1 AEASADTRRTLAGRY
16 AAHSKR
22 ATCCSVDALRA
33 YVSDDKSGGT
43 YKLFDVK
50 TEKESIKMS
59 FKSIIQDVKGE
70 LGSIS
75 RKGFDVKFGY
85 GLKSRSLRVVQ
96 DSSVVVVDA
105 LKQSRWANMPPELL
119 RDVLMRIEASEFTWP
134 PRKNVVACAGVCRSW
149 RQIMK
154 EIVKTLQVSGKLT
167 FPISLKQPGPRDSLV
182 QCYIKRNR
190 STQTYHLYLS
200 VNQASSDDGKFLLA
214 ARKCRRPTCTDYI
227 ISLNPDDVSKG
238 SSTYIGKLRS
248 NFLGTKFT
256 IYDTQP
262 PSAGAK
268 VTKCRST
275 RLVGMKQ
282 VSPKFPAGNYHVA
295 HISYELNVLGS
306 RGPRRMNCVMDAIP
320 ASAIEPE
327 GVAPTQTEFL
337 LSHMDSFP
345 SLPFFRSKSTRME
358 NFQSGPLSTQK
369 DGMLVLKNK
378 APRWHEQLQCW
389 CLNFNGRVTVA
400 SVKNFQLV
408 ASVEDGAAGQEQENV
423 ILQFGKVGKDVFTMD
438 YQYPISAFQAFAI
451 CLSSFD
457 TKIAC
462 E

>member
-1 AEASADTRRTLAGRY
+1 
-16 AAHSKR
+16 
-22 ATCCSVDALRA
+22 
-33 YVSDDKSGGT
+33 
-43 YKLFDVK
+43 
-50 TEKESIKMS
+50 MS
-59 FKSIIQDVKGE
+59 FKSIIQDMKEE

-75 RKGFDVKFGY
+75 RKSFEGKFGY
-85 GLKSRSLRVVQ
+85 GLRSRLHRVVQ
-96 DSSVVVVDA
+96 DSSLVVNC
-105 LKQSRWANMPPELL
+105 LKQSCWATMPPELL
-119 RDVLMRIEASEFTWP
+119 RDVLLRIEASEFTWP
-134 PRKNVVACAGVCRSW
+134 PRKNLVSCAGVCRSW
-149 RQIMK
+149 REIMK
-154 EIVKTLQVSGKLT
+154 EIVKTPEVSGKLT
-167 FPISLKQPGPRDSLV
+167 FPISLKQPGPRDSLI

-190 STQTYHLYLS
+190 STHTYHLYLS
-200 VNQASSDDGKFLLA
+200 LNQASNDDGKFLLA

-227 ISLNPDDVSKG
+227 ITLNPEDISKG
-238 SSTYIGKLRS
+238 SNTYIGKLRS

-256 IYDTQP
+256 IYDAQP
-262 PSAGAK
+262 PIAGAK
-268 VTKCRST
+268 FTKCHST
-275 RLVGMKQ
+275 RLVGLKQ
-282 VSPKFPAGNYHVA
+282 VSPRFPAGNYPIA

-320 ASAIEPE
+320 ASAINMG

-337 LSHMDSFP
+337 TGNMDSFP
-345 SLPFFRSKSTRME
+345 SLPFFRSKSTRLE
-358 NFQSGPLSTQK
+358 NLQPGPLSTQK
-369 DGMLVLKNK
+369 DGKLVLKNK

-408 ASVEDGAAGQEQENV
+408 AFLEDGAAGQEQENV
-423 ILQFGKVGKDVFTMD
+423 ILQFGKAGKDVFTMD

>member
-1 AEASADTRRTLAGRY
+1 
-16 AAHSKR
+16 
-22 ATCCSVDALRA
+22 
-33 YVSDDKSGGT
+33 
-43 YKLFDVK
+43 
-50 TEKESIKMS
+50 MS
-59 FKSIIQDVKGE
+59 FKSILQDVKGE

-75 RKGFDVKFGY
+75 RKGFDVRFGY
-85 GLKSRSLRVVQ
+85 GRSRSHRVVQ
-96 DSSVVVVDA
+96 DCSVVVDA
-105 LKQSRWANMPPELL
+105 FKQSCWANMPPELL
-119 RDVLMRIEASEFTWP
+119 RDVLLRIEASETTWP

-149 RQIMK
+149 REIMK
-154 EIVKTLQVSGKLT
+154 EIVKTLEVSGKLT
-167 FPISLKQPGPRDSLV
+167 FPISLKQPGLRGSLL

-190 STQTYHLYLS
+190 SSQTYYLYLGL
-200 VNQASSDDGKFLLA
+200 NQSSNDDGKFLLA

-227 ISLNPDDVSKG
+227 ISLNCDDVSKG
-238 SSTYIGKLRS
+238 SSTYIGRLRS

-256 IYDTQP
+256 IYDGQP
-262 PSAGAK
+262 PNAEAR

-275 RLVGMKQ
+275 RQVNMKQ
-282 VSPKFPAGNYHVA
+282 VSPKLLAGNYHVA

-306 RGPRRMNCVMDAIP
+306 RGPRRMQCVMEAIP
-320 ASAIEPE
+320 ASSIEPG
-327 GVAPTQTEFL
+327 GVAPTQTEFHHSGL
-337 LSHMDSFP
+337 DSFP
-345 SLPFFRSKSTRME
+345 SIPFFRSKSIRAE
-358 NFQSGPLSTQK
+358 NFQNDQK
-369 DGMLVLKNK
+369 EGLLVLRNK

-408 ASVEDGAAGQEQENV
+408 ASLENGVAGQEHENV

>member
-1 AEASADTRRTLAGRY
+1 
-16 AAHSKR
+16 
-22 ATCCSVDALRA
+22 
-33 YVSDDKSGGT
+33 
-43 YKLFDVK
+43 
-50 TEKESIKMS
+50 MS
-59 FKSIIQDVKGE
+59 FKSILQDVKGE

-75 RKGFDVKFGY
+75 RKGFDVRFGY
-85 GLKSRSLRVVQ
+85 GRSRSHRVVQ
-96 DSSVVVVDA
+96 DCSVVVDA
-105 LKQSRWANMPPELL
+105 FKQSCWANMPPELL
-119 RDVLMRIEASEFTWP
+119 RDVLLRIEASETTWP

-149 RQIMK
+149 REIMK
-154 EIVKTLQVSGKLT
+154 EIVKTLEVSGKLT
-167 FPISLKQPGPRDSLV
+167 FPISLKQPGPRGSLL

-190 STQTYHLYLS
+190 SSQTYYLYL
-200 VNQASSDDGKFLLA
+200 ASNDDGKFLLA

-227 ISLNPDDVSKG
+227 ISLNCDDVSKG
-238 SSTYIGKLRS
+238 SSTYIGRLRS

-256 IYDTQP
+256 IYDGHP
-262 PSAGAK
+262 PNAEAR

-275 RLVGMKQ
+275 RQVNMKQ
-282 VSPKFPAGNYHVA
+282 VSPKLLAGNYHVA

-306 RGPRRMNCVMDAIP
+306 RGPRRMQCVMDAIP
-320 ASAIEPE
+320 ASSIEPG
-327 GVAPTQTEFL
+327 GVAPTQTEFHHSGL
-337 LSHMDSFP
+337 DSFP
-345 SLPFFRSKSTRME
+345 SIPFFRSKSIRAE
-358 NFQSGPLSTQK
+358 NFQNDQK
-369 DGMLVLKNK
+369 EGLLVLRNK

-408 ASVEDGAAGQEQENV
+408 ASLENGVAGQEHENV

>member
-1 AEASADTRRTLAGRY
+1 
-16 AAHSKR
+16 
-22 ATCCSVDALRA
+22 
-33 YVSDDKSGGT
+33 
-43 YKLFDVK
+43 
-50 TEKESIKMS
+50 MS
-59 FKSIIQDVKGE
+59 FRSIILDMKGE

-85 GLKSRSLRVVQ
+85 GMRSRSHGVVQ
-96 DSSVVVVDA
+96 DSSVPVDA
-105 LKQSRWANMPPELL
+105 FKQSCWATMPPELL
-119 RDVLMRIEASEFTWP
+119 RDVLMRIEASESTWP
-134 PRKNVVACAGVCRSW
+134 PRKNVVTCAGVCKNW
-149 RQIMK
+149 REIMK
-154 EIVKTLQVSGKLT
+154 EIVKTPEISGKLT
-167 FPISLKQPGPRDSLV
+167 FPISLKQPGPRDSLL

-190 STQTYHLYLS
+190 SNQTYYLYIGL
-200 VNQASSDDGKFLLA
+200 NQASNDDGKFLLA

-227 ISLNPDDVSKG
+227 ISLNGDDVSKG
-238 SSTYIGKLRS
+238 SSAYIGKLRS

-256 IYDTQP
+256 IYDAQP
-262 PSAGAK
+262 PNAGAK
-268 VTKCRST
+268 VIKSRST
-275 RLVGMKQ
+275 RPINAKQ
-282 VSPKFPAGNYHVA
+282 VSPRVPAGNYPVA

-306 RGPRRMNCVMDAIP
+306 RGPRRMQCIMDAIP
-320 ASAIEPE
+320 ASSIEP
-327 GVAPTQTEFL
+327 GGIAPTQTEFL
-337 LSHMDSFP
+337 HSNLDTFP
-345 SLPFFRSKSTRME
+345 SLPFFRSKSTRPE
-358 NFQSGPLSTQK
+358 SFQSRPLSGQK
-369 DGMLVLKNK
+369 DGMLVLRNK

-408 ASVEDGAAGQEQENV
+408 ASLESGIAGQEHEIV